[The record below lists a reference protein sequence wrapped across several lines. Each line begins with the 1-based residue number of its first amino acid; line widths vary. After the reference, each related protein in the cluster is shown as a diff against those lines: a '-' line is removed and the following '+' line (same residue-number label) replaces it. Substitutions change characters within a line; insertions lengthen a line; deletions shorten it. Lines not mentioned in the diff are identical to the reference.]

1 MVNQERF
8 ERQLKFHEW
17 MLKVGNVYLHSNNLM
32 DRAYD
37 RVE

>member
-8 ERQLKFHEW
+8 KRQLKFHEW
-17 MLKVGNVYLHSNNLM
+17 MVKVGNVYLHSNTLM